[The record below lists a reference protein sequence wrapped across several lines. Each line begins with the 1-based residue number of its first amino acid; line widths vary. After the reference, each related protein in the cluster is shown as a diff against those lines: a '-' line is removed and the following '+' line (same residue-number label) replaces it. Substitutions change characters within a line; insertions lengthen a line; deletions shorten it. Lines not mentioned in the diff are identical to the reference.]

1 MENVDTNKS
10 SSTALLEKVDSTL
23 VAWLVF
29 LIVGGGI
36 ISLYYA
42 RIHYLPD
49 IEWSSSIVHLAVATF
64 VGGAITILLALSL
77 FIPGYIW
84 SECLIFDER
93 LLDAFCFHETSKEL
107 CLRTL
112 LRYIGLPF
120 WIVLLLNHAILFVLA
135 SFLQTGLLGFYMLV
149 SAAVVALASLFIIR
163 RKYFITLLVVAR
175 RRRRKRAKTSAQPVT
190 PETDLDEKE
199 ANQRVFKY
207 VAWFALSILL
217 GQISMAL
224 IYLLS
229 GRPTLW
235 PFVLTTLACTIC
247 VLVSNHFVALHYRR
261 SRVQAVAAALVAASL
276 LVVVADRNES
286 FSAQVMSF
294 YGIGDLS
301 QTVDLL
307 LKAEGETMVED
318 LKVSGKCSAGTV
330 KKICNVR
337 VLSRLGNEYYL
348 MDQNGQKFSLPKE
361 VVLSRTPSQ

>member
-10 SSTALLEKVDSTL
+10 SSPALLEKVDSTL

-112 LRYIGLPF
+112 IGYIGFPF
-120 WIVLLLNHAILFVLA
+120 LIVLLVNHAILFVLA
-135 SFLQTGLLGFYMLV
+135 SVLQSNLLGIYMAASVLV
-149 SAAVVALASLFIIR
+149 AAITADFMRR
-163 RKYFITLLVVAR
+163 RKYFITLLDVATKR
-175 RRRRKRAKTSAQPVT
+175 RDKRAKTSAQPV
-190 PETDLDEKE
+190 PQETELDEKE
-199 ANQRVFKY
+199 TKQRVFKY
-207 VAWFALSILL
+207 LAWFALSILL

-229 GRPTLW
+229 GRPPLW
-235 PFVLTTLACTIC
+235 PFFLTTITCTIC

-261 SRVQAVAAALVAASL
+261 SHVQALAAALVTASL
-276 LVVVADRNES
+276 LLVVADRNES
-286 FSAQVMSF
+286 FSAKVLSF

-301 QTVDLL
+301 QAVDLL
-307 LKAEGETMVED
+307 LKAEGETIVED
-318 LKVSGKCSAGTV
+318 LKVSGNCSEGTV
-330 KKICNVR
+330 KKLCKVR